1 MPSTTGRPGWAPFLS
16 PGVRVVLRFAIDPA
30 SAPAGEHRS
39 DALGTITAAD
49 EHSITV
55 MTRRGEARVL
65 RGLVVA
71 AKEVPPPPLRRPDGR
86 AARGGDDAAP

>member
-1 MPSTTGRPGWAPFLS
+1 MPSTAGRPGWAPFLR
-16 PGVRVVLRFAIDPA
+16 PGARVVLRHAIDPA
-30 SAPAGEHRS
+30 SAPSGEHRS
-39 DALGTITAAD
+39 DALGTITAID

-86 AARGGDDAAP
+86 IVRGDGDAAP